1 MTKPHEP
8 VPVHQEGSQAAR
20 PGAME
25 GWGPVMSLRDEINHL
40 FDDFGGGFWRRP
52 WMRSAVAQPSTAM
65 AWRIAPTVEV
75 IDCNGEYRIAAEVPG
90 LSAKDVDV
98 TLHDGMLTIRGEKS
112 EERREG
118 KADYLVSERRYGSFH
133 RTIPLPAGADGD
145 KITAD
150 LANGVLTITVP
161 RTEAAKAA
169 ERKIEIKAA

>member
-1 MTKPHEP
+1 MTKPNEP
-8 VPVHQEGSQAAR
+8 VPVHQEGSQTPR
-20 PGAME
+20 SGAME
-25 GWGPVMSLRDEINHL
+25 GWGPVLSLRDEIDRL

-52 WMRSAVAQPSTAM
+52 WMRRATAQPSTAM
-65 AWRIAPTVEV
+65 AWRMSPNVEV
-75 IDCNGEYRIAAEVPG
+75 VDCDGAYRIAAEVPR
-90 LSAKDVDV
+90 LSAKDVEV
-98 TLHDGMLTIRGEKS
+98 TLNDGLLTIRGEKS

-133 RTIPLPAGADGD
+133 RTLALPAGADGD

>member
-1 MTKPHEP
+1 MTKPNEP
-8 VPVHQEGSQAAR
+8 VRLHQEGSQTDR
-20 PGAME
+20 PGAFE
-25 GWGPVMSLRDEINHL
+25 GWGPVMSLRDEIDRL

-52 WMRSAVAQPSTAM
+52 WTRRGIAQPSTAM
-65 AWRIAPTVEV
+65 AWRMSPNVEV
-75 IDCNGEYRIAAEVPG
+75 VDCNGEYRIAAEVPG
-90 LSAKDVDV
+90 LSEQDVEV
-98 TLHDGMLTIRGEKS
+98 TLHDGLLTIRGEKS

-133 RTIPLPAGADGD
+133 RTIPLPAGADAEN
-145 KITAD
+145 ISAD